1 MTLTDGLRLN
11 ELLWYF
17 LFFSGLLNLHR
28 IYTDRSLLTNKEENE
43 EVSEEED
50 ANKSEDKEKSQVEE
64 TALEVYACASFDEQ
78 IIEYLPPA
86 LHKGNMMPKVQ
97 TELKSW
103 YTVTKQEMEPFSVNW
118 KQHLP
123 G

>member
-78 IIEYLPPA
+78 IIEYLPPT

-97 TELKSW
+97 T
-103 YTVTKQEMEPFSVNW
+103 
-118 KQHLP
+118 
-123 G
+123 

>member
-1 MTLTDGLRLN
+1 MTETDGPRLN
-11 ELLWYF
+11 ESLWYF
-17 LFFSGLLNLHR
+17 LLFSGLLNLHR
-28 IYTDRSLLTNKEENE
+28 IYTDRPLLANKEENE

-78 IIEYLPPA
+78 ITDYLPPA
-86 LHKGNMMPKVQ
+86 LSKGNMMPKVQ
-97 TELKSW
+97 TDLKSC
-103 YTVTKQEMEPFSVNW
+103 YALLQSKNLLVNW
-118 KQHLP
+118 NQHLP